1 MTAAAELT
9 TILPILPADTL
20 TTRCQF
26 YRRTCRLDARIRP
39 ELQAIVAVA
48 GDTLGAVTMP
58 AELAA
63 RVRLHM
69 QQQGIR
75 LGPIIS
81 HPRSSRWTFLCKPD
95 IPDDI
100 TTFARLFRAQIAVTR
115 PGTEIALPS
124 PVRRHSG
131 FRCWSQAPESDYRP
145 SGMVVLAAV
154 DACGGLSRQ
163 ARRC

>member
-9 TILPILPADTL
+9 TILPMLADTL
-20 TTRCQF
+20 TSRCRF

-39 ELQAIVAVA
+39 ELQDIVAVA
-48 GDTLGAVTMP
+48 GDMLGAITMP

-75 LGPIIS
+75 VGPIIS
-81 HPRSSRWTFLCKPD
+81 HPRSKRWSFLCRPD
-95 IPDDI
+95 IPDDME
-100 TTFARLFRAQIAVTR
+100 TFGRLFRAQITVAR
-115 PGTEIALPS
+115 HGAAIALPS
-124 PVRRHSG
+124 PGRRSAG
-131 FRCWSQAPESDYRP
+131 FRCWSHAPVDAYLP
-145 SGMVVLAAV
+145 SGVVVLAAV
-154 DACGGLSRQ
+154 DACGGLSRR